1 MSGLERA
8 PSIWSL
14 PWRTVRLAGR
24 CLLPLLIWFSLGR
37 LLRFG
42 LLVGGTEMSHGDWQ
56 QVRYGLTMLV
66 FIVMVMLSMIVTI
79 GMFHAVRGELTEMR
93 LRRAEGE
100 RDEPFIGSLSRS
112 IFPYAALYLAW
123 GWYEDDA
130 RAFLLTDI
138 ERQSAEKGM
147 LGAWSDFYTGED
159 PGTAQGLI
167 GLNVTAG
174 FVVMAAAFVARFFL
188 VMWYERR
195 GNRGAAIGAAFC
207 ELTFFYYGIGVV
219 KAQEQWLGERQI
231 TRWWNDAWE
240 SLEVNLPGWQVT
252 MEFLGRVWPYVWQA
266 IVLPAAWLTLAI
278 MVYGAYAED
287 VRTVLRGTRLESG
300 AERAERALHR
310 RTHALTR
317 VGLIRFF
324 GRWAHWVALA
334 HTFRL
339 TVRGGAPLFGMFAVC
354 FVAIRVAD
362 GYVWRGLLYL
372 LDGPHPLMWWEVLW
386 VPIGLVRDM
395 VVTLL
400 TTCLLAATFDL
411 AAIRGRVRAGGGSD
425 ASATTPPDA
434 AAPVASAAA
443 APVASA
449 AAAPEPVPGQV
460 PGTPGGDATG
470 SPPAGS
476 GGTAGPAPQWR

>member
-1 MSGLERA
+1 
-8 PSIWSL
+8 
-14 PWRTVRLAGR
+14 
-24 CLLPLLIWFSLGR
+24 
-37 LLRFG
+37 
-42 LLVGGTEMSHGDWQ
+42 
-56 QVRYGLTMLV
+56 
-66 FIVMVMLSMIVTI
+66 
-79 GMFHAVRGELTEMR
+79 
-93 LRRAEGE
+93 
-100 RDEPFIGSLSRS
+100 
-112 IFPYAALYLAW
+112 
-123 GWYEDDA
+123 
-130 RAFLLTDI
+130 
-138 ERQSAEKGM
+138 
-147 LGAWSDFYTGED
+147 
-159 PGTAQGLI
+159 
-167 GLNVTAG
+167 
-174 FVVMAAAFVARFFL
+174 
-188 VMWYERR
+188 MWYERR

-231 TRWWNDAWE
+231 AKWWNDAWE

-252 MEFLGRVWPYVWQA
+252 MEFLGRVWPYAWQA

-278 MVYGAYAED
+278 IVYGAYAED

-362 GYVWRGLLYL
+362 GYVWRGLHYL

-434 AAPVASAAA
+434 AAPVPRPTGTGAGGSRCRGRCRGPRAGTRPARRPPGPGPSPGRRRSGGDRGRGGGRRRGRDGQRSKRSAR
-443 APVASA
+443 
-449 AAAPEPVPGQV
+449 PEPGFPSSHSTGSTRSARCFGATAIMMNSAVCPGWISLTGPFSFSTCQTVPGLVVQLHGRRGV
-460 PGTPGGDATG
+460 PVGRLLVSGVTSSLSSATCGPAGCPGAGSACARCSPAATG
-470 SPPAGS
+470 SAPP
-476 GGTAGPAPQWR
+476 R